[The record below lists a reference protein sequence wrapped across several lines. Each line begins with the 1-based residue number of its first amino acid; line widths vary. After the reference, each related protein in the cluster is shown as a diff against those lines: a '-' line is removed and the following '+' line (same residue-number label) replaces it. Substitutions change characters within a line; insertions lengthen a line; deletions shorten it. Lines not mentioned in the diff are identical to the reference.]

1 MDLCCCGGYTGEV
14 HRARDDKHILHNH
27 MDQQKDNGTKV
38 ILGLVGETGSGKDTV
53 AHYLQRRYDVDLLRF
68 SKPLKKTLS
77 LFFEHPSK
85 DDQSW
90 LYSVFKERFG
100 EDVLHRGI
108 ARYISQHSGIMCVN
122 GLRMMMD
129 MEFVRSFPR
138 NYIIYVTADQKMRWE
153 RALSRGEKSD
163 DNQTFAEFKKFE
175 ETAETE
181 QAVPRIGAQADFT
194 VRNEGTMEELLTQVD
209 AVMEQIIATENL

>member
-1 MDLCCCGGYTGEV
+1 MEQYKTKNSN
-14 HRARDDKHILHNH
+14 DK
-27 MDQQKDNGTKV
+27 KV

-77 LFFEHPSK
+77 LFFEQPSK
-85 DDQSW
+85 DDQAW

-108 ARYISQHSGIMCVN
+108 ARYIDQHSGIMCVN

-129 MEFVRSFPR
+129 MDFVRSYKH
-138 NYIIYVTADQKMRWE
+138 NHIIYVTADQKVRWE
-153 RALSRGEKSD
+153 RTLSRGEKSD
-163 DNQTFAEFKKFE
+163 DNQTLAEFKKFE
-175 ETAETE
+175 KTVETE

-209 AVMEQIIATENL
+209 AVMEQIIAAEGLS